1 MAGAVESLWLV
12 ALSIHFTY
20 QFHALRQEQPVA
32 APSLAPPSSTGRHS
46 TAAVYFITRP
56 QLRTFAPPRIT
67 TSRPSRVVTSRRRL
81 SSALVCCRCATCR
94 WLAVAARRLSVITA
108 NVVPGRQ
115 SPRDPSLPARA
126 NSACRV
132 IHVSYRAVITDPRA
146 ESRFPARG
154 CEHHGTAGIVSTC
167 QLSDTESE
175 PLHSLPQGHGSTW
188 QGHSFIT
195 SSVNTTH
202 HHGHVS
208 PSGRRQFCIPPR
220 VVARGAASDLQ
231 SSAPRRPLGAS
242 PSSAVGVGH

>member
-1 MAGAVESLWLV
+1 MV

-94 WLAVAARRLSVITA
+94 WLAVAARRPSVITA
-108 NVVPGRQ
+108 NIVPGRQ

-154 CEHHGTAGIVSTC
+154 CEHHGTAG
-167 QLSDTESE
+167 EHA
-175 PLHSLPQGHGSTW
+175 PPSLPHLPALCLRRPAREPPPRSARPSAPCHSRAGVTTSCIQPGDESRVELQARHISW
-188 QGHSFIT
+188 Q
-195 SSVNTTH
+195 
-202 HHGHVS
+202 
-208 PSGRRQFCIPPR
+208 RRQLLTRCFC
-220 VVARGAASDLQ
+220 AT
-231 SSAPRRPLGAS
+231 
-242 PSSAVGVGH
+242 